1 LNFGKQKKI
10 PNVSEKRRGEKW
22 AKEDKEE
29 QNDKNGKLDFD
40 NPPGKKNNFLKCM
53 KFIYLKKMKQ
63 V

>member
-10 PNVSEKRRGEKW
+10 PNVWERKRRKV

-29 QNDKNGKLDFD
+29 EEVENGKLDFD